1 MRKLGWLLAFL
12 ALLTAAAR
20 PAAAQGTGTIQGSV
34 TDAESGSPV
43 QGARVSVEGTGIGAG
58 TGGDGRYVLRNVPA
72 GTRTVRVSML
82 GYGGAQRS
90 VTVTAGGTAT
100 ANFSLGAQGLL
111 LDELVVTALGITREE
126 REISTAVQEVTGE
139 DLARAGESNLVTA
152 LSGKVSGVT
161 ITNSNTPGGS
171 SRIVIRG
178 ANSITN
184 DNQPLFVVDGVPV
197 SNSEGGGGTVGYNAI
212 DYGNVV
218 QDLNPAD
225 IESIT
230 VLKGPSA
237 AALYGS
243 RAANGA
249 VIVTTRSGRGGGGGT
264 VSASSTVTF
273 ERPLRLPDYQNRY
286 GQGFSGR
293 YGYVNGRGGG
303 INDDFDESW
312 GPRLD
317 RDTMVVQ
324 FFSNGQPAPWVSNPD
339 NVRNFFE
346 TGRTA
351 NTSAAFSYGRDGANL
366 RLSVANLDQNG
377 MYPGYNL
384 NRTTV
389 GFNGGADLSDRL
401 RANASVQY
409 VSTEAENRPAQ
420 GYGTD
425 NVMWQFLWFGRQ
437 VDTGLLRE
445 RQFNPDGSQY
455 NWNSRWN
462 NNPYWTAL
470 VNENWDTRDRIIG
483 NASVSYEIA
492 PWLTG
497 MVRSGTDW
505 FEENRKRTYAAG
517 TIGDSDVDPTGAF
530 GEENLFSRETN
541 SDFLLTA
548 DFPDRSVWSFGG
560 HFGGNRRDHLSRSNS
575 LYTRGLAV
583 PGIFDANNAA
593 VTPQLADWR
602 APRRVNSLYGTA
614 TASWNDTW
622 FVEATARNDWS
633 STLPGDRNSYFYPS
647 FASNLIFTELVDIPF
662 LDYGKVRAAWS
673 EVGNDTEPFNLLDPY
688 SPDAPF
694 AGSPRFTGSNRL
706 RNLELRP
713 ERTRSTEVGTEL
725 RALDDR
731 LGLEVTYYHER
742 TRDQLIPVQVSA
754 MTGFTTRMLNAGT
767 VSNRGVELS
776 VDATPVRLDNGL
788 EWTVQ
793 ANYTRNRSRVDALYE
808 GLQTLVLGTYYNVS
822 VEARVGEPYGV
833 MYGRRYA
840 YDSQGRMVLTSTGLP
855 ATNGPIERLGKYDP
869 DWTGGLGSTLS
880 FRGVSLSALVD
891 VRRGGNLYSLTN
903 AYGTRSG
910 VLEQT
915 LRGRETRPDTLE
927 GNGVVMEG
935 VTVTAAGDTVPHRR
949 RLTAQQYHRS
959 LVNISENW
967 IYDAS
972 FVKLREVR
980 LQYAVPARYTG
991 RLGVNGLELAVV
1003 GRNLALW
1010 TDVPNVDPET
1020 AFNAGNLQGFEYS
1033 QFPSSKSIGFSLS
1046 VTP

>member
-12 ALLTAAAR
+12 ALLTGAAR
-20 PAAAQGTGTIQGSV
+20 PAAAQGTGTIQGTV
-34 TDAESGSPV
+34 TDAESGPV
-43 QGARVSVEGTGIGAG
+43 QGARVTVDGTSIGAA
-58 TGGDGRYVLRNVPA
+58 TGADGRFVLRGVPA
-72 GTRTVRVSML
+72 GSRTVRAAML
-82 GYGGAQRS
+82 GYATAQRTVA
-90 VTVTAGGTAT
+90 VTDGGMATVSFTLTAAGV
-100 ANFSLGAQGLL
+100 LM
-111 LDELVVTALGITREE
+111 DEVVVTALGITREE
-126 REISTAVQEVTGE
+126 REISTAVQEVSGE
-139 DLARAGESNLVTA
+139 DLERAGETNLVSA

-171 SRIVIRG
+171 ARIVIRG

-184 DNQPLFVVDGVPV
+184 DNQPLFIVDGVPV
-197 SNSEGGGGTVGYNAI
+197 TNSQGGGGTVGYNAI

-230 VLKGPSA
+230 VLKGPNA

-249 VIVTTRSGRGGGGGT
+249 VIITTKSGRGGGGGT
-264 VSASSTVTF
+264 VTASSSITF
-273 ERPLRLPDYQNRY
+273 ERPLRLPDYQNSY
-286 GQGFSGR
+286 GQGFGGR

-303 INDDFDESW
+303 INDDVDESW

-317 RDTMVVQ
+317 NDTSVVQ
-324 FFSNGQPAPWVSNPD
+324 FFSNGQPVPWVSNPN

-351 NTSAAFSYGRDGANL
+351 NTSAAFSYARDAANM
-366 RLSVANLDQNG
+366 RLSVARLDQDG
-377 MYPGYNL
+377 TYPGFGL
-384 NRTTV
+384 TRTTV
-389 GFNGGADLSDRL
+389 GFNGGADLNDRL

-409 VSTEAENRPAQ
+409 VATDAENRPAQ

-445 RQFNPDGSQY
+445 RLRNEDGSQY

-462 NNPYWTAL
+462 NNPYWTAT
-470 VNENWDTRDRIIG
+470 VNRNWDTRDRVIG
-483 NASVSYEIA
+483 NAAVSYELA
-492 PWLTG
+492 SWLTG
-497 MVRSGTDW
+497 TVRSGTDW
-505 FEENRKRTYAAG
+505 FEENRKRTYEAG
-517 TIGDSDVDPTGAF
+517 TIGDSDVDPSGAF
-530 GEENLFSRETN
+530 GEANVFSRETN

-548 DFPDRSVWSFGG
+548 TLPAHGAWNLGG
-560 HFGGNRRDHLSRSNS
+560 HFGGNRRDNLSRTNS

-583 PGIFDANNAA
+583 PGVFDANNAA
-593 VTPQLADWR
+593 VTPQLEDWR
-602 APRRVNSLYGTA
+602 EERRVNSLYGMA
-614 TASWNDTW
+614 TASWNETW

-633 STLPGDRNSYFYPS
+633 STLPEGGNSYFYPS
-647 FASNLIFTELVDIPF
+647 VASNLIFTQLVDVPF
-662 LDYGKVRAAWS
+662 LSYGKVRASWS
-673 EVGNDTEPFNLLDPY
+673 EVGNDTEPYQLLDPY
-688 SPDAPF
+688 SADAPF
-694 AGSPRFTGSNRL
+694 AGIPRYTGSNLL

-713 ERTRSTEVGTEL
+713 ERTRSMEIGTEL
-725 RALDDR
+725 RGLDNR
-731 LGLEVTYYHER
+731 LGLEVTYYRER
-742 TRDQLIPVQVSA
+742 TRDQIIPVQTTA
-754 MTGFTTRMLNAGT
+754 TTGFTARMLNAGT

-776 VDATPVRLDNGL
+776 VDATPLRLANGL

-793 ANYTRNRSRVDALYE
+793 ANYTRNRSNVDALY
-808 GLQTLVLGTYYNVS
+808 GDLQTLVLGTYYNVS
-822 VEARVGEPYGV
+822 VEARVGDPYGV
-833 MYGRRYA
+833 MYGRKYA
-840 YDSQGRMVLTSTGLP
+840 YDSQGRMVLTSAGLP
-855 ATNGPIERLGKYDP
+855 VTNGPIERLGKYDP

-880 FRGVSLSALVD
+880 FRGVQLSALVD
-891 VRRGGNLYSLTN
+891 MRRGGNLYSLTN

-910 VLEQT
+910 VLAQT

-927 GNGVVMEG
+927 GNGIVMEG

-949 RLTAQQYHRS
+949 RVTAQAYHRG
-959 LVNISENW
+959 LTNIAEEFV
-967 IYDAS
+967 YDAS

-980 LQYAVPARYTG
+980 LQYAVPARLTG
-991 RLGVNGLELAVV
+991 RVGVSGLEVAII

-1020 AFNAGNLQGFEYS
+1020 AFNAGNVQGFEYS
-1033 QFPSSKSIGFSLS
+1033 QFPSARSWGFSLS

>member
-1 MRKLGWLLAFL
+1 MRKLVWLLAFL

-34 TDAESGSPV
+34 TDARSGPV
-43 QGARVSVEGTGIGAG
+43 QGARVNVDGTSIGAV
-58 TGGDGRYVLRNVPA
+58 TGADGRFVLRNVPA
-72 GTRTVRVSML
+72 GTRTVRAAML
-82 GYGGAQRS
+82 GYASAQRT
-90 VTVTAGGTAT
+90 VTVTDGGTAT
-100 ANFSLGAQGLL
+100 VSFALSEAGVLMDQ
-111 LDELVVTALGITREE
+111 LVVTALGITREE
-126 REISTAVQEVTGE
+126 REISTAVQEVSGE
-139 DLARAGESNLVTA
+139 ELERAGETNLVTA

-197 SNSEGGGGTVGYNAI
+197 TNSQGGGGTVGYNAI

-230 VLKGPSA
+230 VLKGPNA

-249 VIVTTRSGRGGGGGT
+249 VIITTKSGRGGGGGT
-264 VSASSTVTF
+264 VTASTSVTF
-273 ERPLRLPDYQNRY
+273 DRPLRLPDYQNSY

-293 YGYVNGRGGG
+293 YGYVNGKGGG
-303 INDDFDESW
+303 INDDVDESW

-317 RDTMVVQ
+317 NDTSVVQ
-324 FFSNGQPAPWVSNPD
+324 FFSNGQAVPWVSNPG

-351 NTSAAFSYGRDGANL
+351 NTSAAFSYARDAANL
-366 RLSVANLDQNG
+366 RLSVARLDQDG
-377 MYPGYNL
+377 TYPGFGL
-384 NRTTV
+384 TRTTV
-389 GFNGGADLSDRL
+389 GFNGGADLNDRL

-409 VSTEAENRPAQ
+409 VATDAENRPAQ

-437 VDTGLLRE
+437 VDTDVLRQRLRNE
-445 RQFNPDGSQY
+445 DGSQF
-455 NWNSRWN
+455 NWNNRWN
-462 NNPYWTAL
+462 NNPYWTAT
-470 VNENWDTRDRIIG
+470 VNRNWDTRDRVLG
-483 NASVSYEIA
+483 NASVSYELA
-492 PWLTG
+492 SWLTG
-497 MVRSGTDW
+497 TLRSGTDW

-530 GEENLFSRETN
+530 GEANVFSRETN

-548 DFPDRSVWSFGG
+548 TLPEQGSWRLGG
-560 HFGGNRRDHLSRSNS
+560 HVGGNRRDNESRTNS

-583 PGIFDANNAA
+583 PGVYDANNAA
-593 VTPQLADWR
+593 VTPQLEDWR
-602 APRRVNSLYGTA
+602 EQRRVNSLYGMA
-614 TASWNDTW
+614 TASWNETW

-633 STLPGDRNSYFYPS
+633 STLPEGGNSYFYPS
-647 FASNLIFTELVDIPF
+647 IASNLIFTQLVDVPF
-662 LDYGKVRAAWS
+662 LEYGKVRAAWS
-673 EVGNDTEPFNLLDPY
+673 EVGNDTEPYQLLDPY
-688 SPDAPF
+688 SADAPF
-694 AGSPRFTGSNRL
+694 AGIPRYTGSNLL

-713 ERTRSTEVGTEL
+713 ERTRSMELGTEL
-725 RALDDR
+725 RGLDDR
-731 LGLEVTYYHER
+731 LGLEVTYYRER
-742 TRDQLIPVQVSA
+742 TRDQIIPVQTTA
-754 MTGFTTRMLNAGT
+754 TTGFTARMLNAGT

-776 VDATPVRLDNGL
+776 LDATPVRLANGL

-793 ANYTRNRSRVDALYE
+793 ANYTRNRSNVDALY
-808 GLQTLVLGTYYNVS
+808 GDLQTLVLGTYYNVS

-833 MYGRRYA
+833 MYGRKYA
-840 YDSQGRMVLTSTGLP
+840 YDSQGRMVLTSAGLP
-855 ATNGPIERLGKYDP
+855 VTNGPIARLGKYDP
-869 DWTGGLGSTLS
+869 DWSGGLGSSLS
-880 FRGVSLSALVD
+880 FRGVRLSALLD
-891 VRRGGNLYSLTN
+891 MRQGGNLYSLTN

-910 VLEQT
+910 VLAQT

-927 GNGVVMEG
+927 GNGIVMEG
-935 VTVTAAGDTVPHRR
+935 VTVTAGGDTVPLRR
-949 RLTAQQYHRS
+949 RVTAQAYHRG
-959 LVNISENW
+959 LTNIAEEFV
-967 IYDAS
+967 YDAS

-980 LQYAVPARYTG
+980 LEYAVPARFTG
-991 RLGVNGLELAVV
+991 RLGVSGLDVAII

-1020 AFNAGNLQGFEYS
+1020 AFNAGNVQGFEYS
-1033 QFPSSKSIGFSLS
+1033 QYPSARSVGFSLS

>member
-1 MRKLGWLLAFL
+1 MRKLGWLLALL

-20 PAAAQGTGTIQGSV
+20 PAAAQETGSIQGTV
-34 TDAESGSPV
+34 TEAESGGPV
-43 QGARVSVEGTGIGAG
+43 QGARVTVDATAIGAV
-58 TGGDGRYVLRNVPA
+58 TGADGRYVLRNVPA
-72 GTRTVRVSML
+72 GTRTVRVAML
-82 GYGGAQRS
+82 GYGGANRS
-90 VTVTAGGTAT
+90 VAVTAGGTAT
-100 ANFSLGAQGLL
+100 ANFALGADGLL

-126 REISTAVQEVTGE
+126 REISTAVQEVSGE
-139 DLARAGESNLVTA
+139 ELERAGEPNLVTA

-178 ANSITN
+178 ANSISA

-197 SNSEGGGGTVGYNAI
+197 TNSAGGGGTVGYNAI

-230 VLKGPSA
+230 VLKGPNA

-249 VIVTTRSGRGGGGGT
+249 IIITTKSGRGGGGGT
-264 VSASSTVTF
+264 VTASSSVTF
-273 ERPLRLPDYQNRY
+273 ERPLVLPDYQNRY

-303 INDDFDESW
+303 INDDVDESW

-317 RDTMVVQ
+317 NDTSIVQ
-324 FFSNGQPAPWVSNPD
+324 FYSNGQPMPWVSNPN
-339 NVRNFFE
+339 NVRDFFE

-351 NTSAAFSYGRDGANL
+351 NTSAAFNYARDAANL
-366 RLSVANLDQNG
+366 RLSVANLDQDG
-377 MYPGYNL
+377 MYPGYGL
-384 NRTTV
+384 TRTTV
-389 GFNGGADLSDRL
+389 GFNGGADLSTRL

-409 VSTEAENRPAQ
+409 ITTDAENRPAQ
-420 GYGTD
+420 GYGPD

-437 VDTGLLRE
+437 VDTDLLRQ
-445 RQFNPDGSQY
+445 RLYNPDGSQF
-455 NWNSRWN
+455 NWNNRWN
-462 NNPYWTAL
+462 NNPYWTAT
-470 VNENWDTRDRIIG
+470 VNRNWDSRDRVIG
-483 NASVSYEIA
+483 NASVSYQLA

-530 GEENLFSRETN
+530 GEANVFSRETN
-541 SDFLLTA
+541 TDFLLTA
-548 DFPDRSVWSFGG
+548 DLPERGAWSFGG
-560 HFGGNRRDHLSRSNS
+560 HFGGNRRDNLSRTNS

-583 PGIFDANNAA
+583 PGIYDANNAA
-593 VTPQLADWR
+593 VTPELADWR
-602 APRRVNSLYGTA
+602 ERRRVNSLYGMA
-614 TASWNDTW
+614 TASWNETW

-633 STLPGDRNSYFYPS
+633 STLPDGDNSYFYPS
-647 FASNLIFTELVDIPF
+647 IATNLIFTELVDVPF
-662 LDYGKVRAAWS
+662 LDYGKVRASWS
-673 EVGNDTEPFNLLDPY
+673 EVGNDTEPYQLLDPY
-688 SPDAPF
+688 TADAPF
-694 AGSPRFTGSNRL
+694 AGIPRYTGSNRL

-713 ERTRSTEVGTEL
+713 ERTRSMEVGAEL
-725 RALDDR
+725 RAVDDR
-731 LGLEVTYYHER
+731 LGLELTYYRER
-742 TRDQLIPVQVSA
+742 TRDQIVPVQVSPT
-754 MTGFTTRMLNAGT
+754 TGFTERMLNAGE

-776 VDATPVRLDNGL
+776 LDATPVRLANGL

-793 ANYTRNRSRVDALYE
+793 ANYTRNRSRVEALY
-808 GLQTLVLGTYYNVS
+808 GDLQTLVLGTYYNVT
-822 VEARVGEPYGV
+822 VEARVGQPYGV
-833 MYGRRYA
+833 MYGRTNA
-840 YDSQGRMVLTSTGLP
+840 YDSQGRPVLTGTGLP
-855 ATNGPIERLGKYDP
+855 VTNGAIARLGKYEP

-880 FRGVSLSALVD
+880 WHGVQLSALLD
-891 VRRGGNLYSLTN
+891 VRQGGNLYSLTN

-910 VLEQT
+910 VLEST
-915 LRGRETRPDTLE
+915 LRGRETRPDTLD
-927 GNGVVMEG
+927 GNGIVMEG
-935 VTVTAAGDTVPHRR
+935 VTVTTSGDTVPIRR
-949 RLTAQQYHRS
+949 RVTAQQYHRS

-967 IYDAS
+967 VYDAS

-980 LQYAVPARYTG
+980 LQYAVPARLTG
-991 RLGVNGLELAVV
+991 RLGVSGLEMAVI

-1020 AFNAGNLQGFEYS
+1020 AFNAGNVQGFEYS
-1033 QFPSSKSIGFSLS
+1033 QFPSARSVGFSLT

>member
-20 PAAAQGTGTIQGSV
+20 PAAAQETGTIQGSV
-34 TDAESGSPV
+34 TDAASGSAV
-43 QGARVSVEGTGIGAG
+43 QGARVSVDGAAIAATTGA
-58 TGGDGRYVLRNVPA
+58 DGRYTLRNVPA
-72 GTRTVRVSML
+72 GARTVRVSML
-82 GYGGAQRS
+82 GYASAQRA
-90 VTVTAGGTAT
+90 VNVTAGGTAT
-100 ANFSLGAQGLL
+100 ASFGLSAQGVL
-111 LDELVVTALGITREE
+111 LDQLVVTALGITREE
-126 REISTAVQEVTGE
+126 REISTAVQEVSGQE
-139 DLARAGESNLVTA
+139 LQRAGETNLVTA
-152 LSGKVSGVT
+152 LTGKVSGVT

-184 DNQPLFVVDGVPV
+184 DNQPLFIVDGVPV
-197 SNSEGGGGTVGYNAI
+197 TNSAGGGGTVGYNAI

-230 VLKGPSA
+230 VLKGPNA

-249 VIVTTRSGRGGGGGT
+249 VIITTKSGRGGGGGT
-264 VSASSTVTF
+264 VTASSSVTF
-273 ERPLRLPDYQNRY
+273 ERPLRLPDYQNAY
-286 GQGFSGR
+286 GQGFNGR

-317 RDTMVVQ
+317 NDTSVVQ
-324 FFSNGQPAPWVSNPD
+324 FFSNGQPSPWVSNPD

-351 NTSAAFSYGRDGANL
+351 NTSAAFSYARDGANL
-366 RLSVANLDQNG
+366 RLSVANLDQDG
-377 MYPGYNL
+377 MYPGFSL

-389 GFNGGADLSDRL
+389 GFNGGADLTDRL

-409 VSTEAENRPAQ
+409 VATDGKNRPAQ

-425 NVMWQFLWFGRQ
+425 NVMWGFLWFGRQ

-445 RQFNPDGSQY
+445 RQYNADGTQF

-462 NNPYWTAL
+462 NNPYWVAL
-470 VNENWDTRDRIIG
+470 VNENWDARDRVMG
-483 NASVSYEIA
+483 NASVAYEIT

-497 MVRSGTDW
+497 QVRSGTDW
-505 FEENRKRTYAAG
+505 FQENRKRTYAAG

-530 GEENLFSRETN
+530 GEANVFSRETN

-548 DFPDRSVWSFGG
+548 AFPARGTWSFGG
-560 HFGGNRRDHLSRSNS
+560 HFGGNRRDNLTRTNS

-583 PGIFDANNAA
+583 PGIYDANNAA
-593 VTPQLADWR
+593 VTPQLEDWR
-602 APRRVNSLYGTA
+602 ERRRVNSLYGMA
-614 TASWNDTW
+614 TASWNETW

-633 STLPGDRNSYFYPS
+633 STLPEGDQGYFYPS
-647 FASNLIFTELVDIPF
+647 IASNLIFTNLVDVPF
-662 LDYGKVRAAWS
+662 LEYGKVRAAWS
-673 EVGNDTEPFNLLDPY
+673 EVGNDTEPYQLLDPY
-688 SPDAPF
+688 TADAPF
-694 AGSPRFTGSNRL
+694 AGIPRFTGSNLL

-713 ERTRSTEVGTEL
+713 ERTRSMEVGTEL
-725 RALDDR
+725 RGLDDR
-731 LGLEVTYYHER
+731 LGLEVTYYRER
-742 TRDQLIPVQVSA
+742 TRDQIIPVQVSA
-754 MTGFTTRMLNAGT
+754 MTGFTSRMLNAGT

-793 ANYTRNRSRVDALYE
+793 ANYTRNRSRVDALY
-808 GLQTLVLGTYYNVS
+808 GDLQTLVLGTYYNVT

-855 ATNGPIERLGKYDP
+855 ATNGPIQQLGKYDP

-880 FRGVSLSALVD
+880 WRGVQLSALVD
-891 VRRGGNLYSLTN
+891 VRRGGSLYSLTN

-910 VLEQT
+910 VLSNT
-915 LRGRETRPDTLE
+915 LRGRETRPDTLD

-935 VTVTAAGDTVPHRR
+935 VTVTAQGDTVPLRR

-959 LVNISENW
+959 LVNLSEEFV
-967 IYDAS
+967 YDAS

-991 RLGVNGLELAVV
+991 RLGVDGLELALI

-1020 AFNAGNLQGFEYS
+1020 AFNASNVQGYEYS
-1033 QFPSSKSIGFSLS
+1033 QFPSARSIGFSLS

>member
-20 PAAAQGTGTIQGSV
+20 PAAAQGTGTIQGTV
-34 TDAESGSPV
+34 TDAQNRSPLPGV
-43 QGARVSVEGTGIGAG
+43 RVSVDGTTLGAV
-58 TGGDGRYVLRNVPA
+58 TDADGRYELRNVPA
-72 GTRTVRVSML
+72 GTRTVRAARI
-82 GYGGAQRS
+82 GYAGAQQQVS
-90 VTVTAGGTAT
+90 VAAGGTAT
-100 ANFSLGAQGLL
+100 VNFSLGAAGVV
-111 LDELVVTALGITREE
+111 LDELVVTALGITREQ
-126 REISTAVQEVTGE
+126 REISTAVEEVSGE
-139 DLARAGESNLVTA
+139 ELERAGETNLVTA

-197 SNSEGGGGTVGYNAI
+197 TNSAGGGGTVGYNAI

-218 QDLNPAD
+218 QDLNPAN

-230 VLKGPSA
+230 VLKGPNA

-249 VIVTTRSGRGGGGGT
+249 VIITTKSGREGGGGT
-264 VSASSTVTF
+264 VTASSMVTF

-317 RDTMVVQ
+317 NDTMVVQ
-324 FFSNGQPAPWVSNPD
+324 FFSNGQPAPWVSSPN

-351 NTSAAFSYGRDGANL
+351 NISAAFSYGREGANL
-366 RLSVANLDQNG
+366 RLSAARLDQDG
-377 MYPGYNL
+377 MYPGFGL
-384 NRTTV
+384 DRTTV
-389 GFNGGADLSDRL
+389 GFNGGADLTDRL

-437 VDTGLLRE
+437 VDTRMLRE
-445 RQFNPDGSQY
+445 RQYNPDGTQF

-470 VNENWDTRDRIIG
+470 VNRNWDSRDRVIG
-483 NASVSYEIA
+483 NASVSYEIT

-530 GEENLFSRETN
+530 GEANVFSRETN

-548 DFPDRSVWSFGG
+548 AFPARGAWSLGG
-560 HFGGNRRDHLSRSNS
+560 HVGGNRRDNLSRTNS

-593 VTPQLADWR
+593 VTPDLADWR
-602 APRRVNSLYGTA
+602 ERRRVNSLYGMA
-614 TASWNDTW
+614 TASWNETW

-633 STLPGDRNSYFYPS
+633 STLPDGDNSYFYPS
-647 FASNLIFTELVDIPF
+647 IASNLIFTQLVDVPF
-662 LDYGKVRAAWS
+662 LEYGKVRASWS
-673 EVGNDTEPFNLLDPY
+673 EVGNDTEPYQLLDPY
-688 SPDAPF
+688 SADAPF
-694 AGSPRFTGSNRL
+694 AGIPRFTGSNLL

-713 ERTRSTEVGTEL
+713 ERTRSMEVGTEL

-731 LGLEVTYYHER
+731 LGLEASFYHER
-742 TRDQLIPVQVSA
+742 TRDQIIPVQVSA
-754 MTGFTTRMLNAGT
+754 MTGFTSRMLNAGT

-776 VDATPVRLDNGL
+776 LDATPVRLDNGL

-793 ANYTRNRSRVDALYE
+793 ANYTRNRSRVDALY
-808 GLQTLVLGTYYNVS
+808 GDLKTLVLGTYYNVT

-840 YDSQGRMVLTSTGLP
+840 YDSQGRMVLTSGGFP

-891 VRRGGNLYSLTN
+891 VRRGGSLYSLTN

-910 VLEQT
+910 VLAGT

-927 GNGVVMEG
+927 GNGIVMEG
-935 VTVTAAGDTVPHRR
+935 VTVNAAGDTVPHRR

-959 LVNISENW
+959 LVNISENFV
-967 IYDAS
+967 YDAS

-980 LQYAVPARYTG
+980 LQYAVPARLTG
-991 RLGVNGLELAVV
+991 RLGVSGVEMAIV

-1020 AFNAGNLQGFEYS
+1020 AFNAGNVQGYEYS
-1033 QFPSSKSIGFSLS
+1033 QFPSARSVGFSLS